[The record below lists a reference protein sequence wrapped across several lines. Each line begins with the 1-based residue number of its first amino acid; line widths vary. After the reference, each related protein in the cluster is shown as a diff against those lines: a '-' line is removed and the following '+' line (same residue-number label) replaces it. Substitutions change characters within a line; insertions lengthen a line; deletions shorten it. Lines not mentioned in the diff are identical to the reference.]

1 MQGSAHTTA
10 PPAEAR
16 RITISYAG
24 YNRAWAVWIADRL
37 ERYGWQ
43 VAFQRFDLPAGVQL
57 HEALTDLLLVRGR
70 ILVVLSDWYFK
81 LGPRTDQEWNEALRA
96 VVAPNSARF
105 HAVSVST
112 APMPSA
118 TAAFGGTTELWGLG
132 AREAERRL
140 IQLVGAFEER
150 DPARDTLGGSQ
161 GPRFPMELPRVWGGV
176 PRRNS
181 RFTGRERLLQ
191 SIHDQVQNAEPGT
204 GVVALLGLSGV
215 GKTQV
220 AAEYAWRFSSSYDLV
235 WWVPADQRGT
245 LRQRLAELAPSLN
258 LTTGPE
264 YGERLRAVGDALR
277 RGRPYARWL
286 VVLDGADSPE
296 TIADLVPTGNGHVLI
311 TSQNGAWGDYN
322 NTHLLPVPVYEREE
336 SVAFVRRRAP
346 RIGRDDADLLA
357 RTLGDLPLALDQTA
371 GWLSDSTMTVREYV
385 GLLRDDEDIEVG
397 LRVAVDFDTSYP
409 TAFSILLNRLRE
421 TVPEAV
427 ELLRLCAFFAPGAIP
442 VQLLREIPAEH
453 LPEQLAGLMSD
464 PLRWNTAT
472 NKLVQY
478 SVIQWDPPNTDED
491 PEAAGT
497 IMLHGMVQRTVRSGM
512 SEVDREVFSRAVRRG
527 LANADPAV
535 PTDTR
540 LWPRYARIVP
550 HLDASGALYS
560 RHADMHTLIRNC
572 LRYLYLAG
580 EYVAGIQLTDRVERA
595 WREVFGEGHPLLR
608 DLASQQAMLLRA
620 TGEYAR
626 TERINRGLL
635 RRLEEEGRGDD
646 SLDVLRVLEGLG
658 ADLRGLGRY
667 EEALD
672 TSERVLAG
680 RRRMIGEE
688 DFRTLNSRNNLAVTL
703 RLLGRYRDALVE
715 DRRTLQTRRE
725 VLRARNS
732 STLSSET
739 NYAID
744 LRLLGRYAE
753 AQSIQEP
760 NVEVQRTVMG
770 HDHPQTLS
778 AELNLALCLLRSGER
793 TAAHERLAD
802 LLERAERALGEAS
815 PATQR
820 IAACYA
826 FVLRSHGRLDLA
838 REIGER
844 TTRRYRQA
852 LGAEH
857 PFTVGTLA
865 NHALL
870 LRAAG
875 EREEALE
882 LNEQCL
888 IRMTDALG
896 PDHPWR
902 LGLALNLSADR
913 NIAGDVESAAELSR
927 DTARRAAEHPSLGR
941 EHPLTLSCKVAH
953 ATDLRNLRQRAEA
966 DKTEEEALTGLI
978 STLGSQHVHTVSA
991 RARVRPFWDFEPQ
1004 LT

>member
-1 MQGSAHTTA
+1 MQGSAHATA
-10 PPAEAR
+10 PAAESR
-16 RITISYAG
+16 HITVSYAG

-37 ERYGWQ
+37 ERYGWR
-43 VAFQRFDLPAGVQL
+43 VAFQRWDLPIETPLV
-57 HEALTDLLLVRGR
+57 EALSDLLLVQGR

-96 VVAPNSARF
+96 VVAPNATRF
-105 HAVSVST
+105 SAVSVST
-112 APMPSA
+112 APMPTAS
-118 TAAFGGTTELWGLG
+118 AAFGGTTELWGLG

-140 IQLVGAFEER
+140 AQLVGVIEER
-150 DPARDTLGGSQ
+150 DPALDTLSGARS
-161 GPRFPMELPRVWGGV
+161 PRFPMELPRVWGGV
-176 PRRNS
+176 PRRNT

-191 SIHDQVQNAEPGT
+191 GVHDQLQGAEPGA
-204 GVVALLGLSGV
+204 GVVTLLGLSGV

-245 LRQRLAELAPSLN
+245 LRQRLAELAPALD
-258 LTTGPE
+258 LATGPE

-277 RGRPYARWL
+277 RGEPHARWL
-286 VVLDGADSPE
+286 VVLDGADRPE
-296 TIADLVPTGNGHVLI
+296 IIADLVPTGPGHVLI
-311 TSQNGAWGDYN
+311 TSQNREWGAYN
-322 NTHLLPVPVYEREE
+322 NTHLLSVPVYEREE

-346 RIGRDDADLLA
+346 RIGRSDADLLA
-357 RTLGDLPLALDQTA
+357 ETLGDLPLALDQTA
-371 GWLSDSTMTVREYV
+371 GWLNDSTMTVEEYV
-385 GLLRDDEDIEVG
+385 DLLRDDEDIEAG

-442 VQLLREIPAEH
+442 VQLLREIPAEQ
-453 LPEQLAGLMSD
+453 LPEQLVGMMSD
-464 PLRWNTAT
+464 PLRWNAAT

-478 SVIQWDPPNTDED
+478 SVVQWDPPNADDD
-491 PEAAGT
+491 PESAGT
-497 IMLHGMVQRTVRSGM
+497 IHLHRMVQQTVRSGM

-527 LANADPAV
+527 LANADPGV

-550 HLDASGALYS
+550 HLDPSGSLHS
-560 RHADMHTLIRNC
+560 RHTDMHALIHNC

-580 EYVAGIQLTDRVERA
+580 EYSAGIQLVERVERA
-595 WREVFGEGHPLLR
+595 WREVYGDGHQLVW
-608 DLASQQAMLLRA
+608 DLASQHAMLLRA
-620 TGEYAR
+620 TGEYVH
-626 TERINRGLL
+626 TERINRRLL
-635 RRLEEEGRGDD
+635 NRLEQAGEDAD
-646 SLDVLRVLEGLG
+646 PLDVLRVLEGLG

-667 EEALD
+667 AEALEA
-672 TSERVLAG
+672 SQRVLAG
-680 RRRMIGEE
+680 RLEMIGEE
-688 DFRTLNSRNNLAVTL
+688 DFRTLNSRNNLAVSL
-703 RLLGRYRDALVE
+703 RLLGRYREAMAE
-715 DRRTLQTRRE
+715 DRRTLQVRRE

-739 NYAID
+739 NYALD

-760 NVEVQRTVMG
+760 NVEVQRVVMG

-793 TAAHERLAD
+793 AVANERLAD
-802 LLERAERALGEAS
+802 LLERAERVLGAS
-815 PATQR
+815 SPFTQR
-820 IAACYA
+820 IAACYG
-826 FVLRSHGRLDLA
+826 FVLRAHGRLDLA
-838 REIGER
+838 RAVGER
-844 TTRRYRQA
+844 TMLRYREA
-852 LGAEH
+852 LGPDH
-857 PFTVGTLA
+857 PYTIGTQSNL
-865 NHALL
+865 ALL

-875 EREEALE
+875 EREEALA

-888 IRMTDALG
+888 ARMTQALG

-902 LGLALNLSADR
+902 LGIALNLSADR
-913 NIAGDVESAAELSR
+913 NIAGDVESAERLSR
-927 DTARRAAEHPSLGR
+927 DTARRAARNKSLGR
-941 EHPLTLSCKVAH
+941 DHPLTLSCKVAH
-953 ATDLRNLRQRAEA
+953 ATDLRHLRQRSEA
-966 DKTEEEALTGLI
+966 DKAEEEALSGLI

>member
-1 MQGSAHTTA
+1 MQGSARVT
-10 PPAEAR
+10 PPQAEDR
-16 RITISYAG
+16 RITISHAG

-43 VAFQRFDLPAGVQL
+43 VAFQRFDLPSGTPV
-57 HEALTDLLLVRGR
+57 HEALNDLLLVQGR

-105 HAVSVST
+105 RAVSVST
-112 APMPSA
+112 APMPTAS
-118 TAAFGGTTELWGLG
+118 AAFGGTTELWGLG

-140 IQLVGAFEER
+140 AQLVGVIEAR
-150 DPARDTLGGSQ
+150 DPALDTLSGARS
-161 GPRFPMELPRVWGGV
+161 PRFPMELPRVWGGV
-176 PRRNS
+176 PRRNT

-191 SIHDQVQNAEPGT
+191 AIHDQVQGAEPGA
-204 GVVALLGLSGV
+204 GVVTLLGLSGV

-220 AAEYAWRFSSSYDLV
+220 AAEYVWRFSSAYDLV

-245 LRQRLAELAPSLN
+245 LRQRLAELAPALD
-258 LTTGPE
+258 LTTGHE

-277 RGRPYARWL
+277 RGDPHSRWL
-286 VVLDGADSPE
+286 VVLDGADRPD
-296 TIADLVPTGNGHVLI
+296 TIDDLVPAGPGHVLI
-311 TSQNGAWGDYN
+311 TSQNREWGAYN
-322 NTHLLPVPVYEREE
+322 NTHLLSVPVYDREE

-346 RIGRDDADLLA
+346 RIGGQDANLLA
-357 RTLGDLPLALDQTA
+357 EALGDLPLALDQTA
-371 GWLSDSTMTVREYV
+371 GWLSDSTMTVQEYV
-385 GLLRDDEDIEVG
+385 GLLRDDEDIEAG
-397 LRVAVDFDTSYP
+397 LRVAVDFDVTYP
-409 TAFSILLNRLRE
+409 TTFSIMLNKLRE
-421 TVPEAV
+421 AVPEAV

-442 VQLLREIPAEH
+442 VQLLRDIPTEH
-453 LPEQLAGLMSD
+453 LPEQLSGMMSD

-478 SVIQWDPPNTDED
+478 SVIQWDPPNTDEN

-497 IMLHGMVQRTVRSGM
+497 IHLHRMVHKTVRSGM
-512 SEVDREVFSRAVRRG
+512 SEADREVFSRAVRRG

-535 PTDTR
+535 PSDTR
-540 LWPRYARIVP
+540 HWARYARIVP
-550 HLDASGALYS
+550 HLDASGALHS
-560 RHADMHTLIRNC
+560 RHGEMHRLIANC

-580 EYVAGIQLTDRVERA
+580 EYTAGIQLAERTERA
-595 WREVFGEGHPLLR
+595 WREVYGDGHELLR
-608 DLASQQAMLLRA
+608 ELASQHATLLRA

-635 RRLEEEGRGDD
+635 QRLERENAGDA
-646 SLDVLRVLEGLG
+646 LEVLRVLEGLG

-667 EEALD
+667 EEALEA
-672 TSERVLAG
+672 SERVLAG
-680 RRRMIGEE
+680 RVQMIGEE

-703 RLLGRYRDALVE
+703 RLLGRYKDALRE
-715 DRRTLQTRRE
+715 DRRTLQVRRE

-739 NYAID
+739 NHAID

-753 AQSIQEP
+753 AQSVQEP
-760 NVEVQRTVMG
+760 NVEMQRVVMG
-770 HDHPQTLS
+770 PDHPQTLG

-793 TAAHERLAD
+793 EVANERLAD
-802 LLERAERALGEAS
+802 LLERAERVLGEVS

-820 IAACYA
+820 IAVCYA
-826 FVLRSHGRLDLA
+826 FVLRAHGRLDLA
-838 REIGER
+838 RAIGER
-844 TTRRYRQA
+844 VVDRYRAA
-852 LGAEH
+852 LGPDH
-857 PFTVGTLA
+857 PYTIGTLA

-875 EREEALE
+875 EREEALA

-888 IRMTDALG
+888 IRITEALG

-902 LGLALNLSADR
+902 LGVALNLSADR
-913 NIAGDVESAAELSR
+913 NLAGDVESAADLSR
-927 DTARRAAEHPSLGR
+927 DTARRAAAHRSLGR
-941 EHPLTLSCKVAH
+941 DHPLTLSCKVAH
-953 ATDLRNLRQRAEA
+953 ATDLRNLRQRADA
-966 DKTEEEALTGLI
+966 DRTEQEALSGLI
-978 STLGSQHVHTVSA
+978 SSLGSQHVHTVSA